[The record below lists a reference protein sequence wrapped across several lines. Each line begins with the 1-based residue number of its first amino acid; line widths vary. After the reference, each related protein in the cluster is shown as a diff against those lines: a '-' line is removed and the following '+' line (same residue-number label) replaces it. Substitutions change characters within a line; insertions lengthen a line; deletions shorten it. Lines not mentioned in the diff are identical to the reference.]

1 MRLTLIAALAG
12 LAILAGCS
20 SGYDIKYDYDV
31 DSNFSAF
38 HTYKWIDRTMTNANG
53 SASQAMQNNSLLDNR
68 IKNAVNTQMAAKG
81 FTMTE
86 DNPDVQLVYYVGLK
100 DKIDVTDWGY
110 TYAGSYWGGGL
121 GRNVD
126 VYQYT
131 EGTLI
136 VDMVNANTHQ
146 LAWRG
151 SATGV
156 VEPGSPPEKVEAR
169 VNDVAARIFKNYPP
183 KGK

>member
-1 MRLTLIAALAG
+1 MRFNVIAALLGIA
-12 LAILAGCS
+12 LLAGCS
-20 SGYDIKYDYDV
+20 SGYDIKYDYDMQQ
-31 DSNFSAF
+31 NFSQF
-38 HTYKWIDRTMTNANG
+38 HTYNWIEKTVTNANG
-53 SASQAMQNNSLLDNR
+53 SATQAMQTNSLLDKR
-68 IKNAVNTQMAAKG
+68 IKSAVDAQMTAKG
-81 FTMTE
+81 FTLTT
-86 DNPDVQLVYYVGLK
+86 DNPDVLLNYYVGLK

-136 VDMVNANTHQ
+136 VDMVDAANHA

-156 VEPGSPPEKVEAR
+156 VEPGSPPEKVQAR
-169 VNDVAARIFKNYPP
+169 INDVTARIFKNYPP

>member
-1 MRLTLIAALAG
+1 MKSKLITG
-12 LAILAGCS
+12 LIGLILLAGCS
-20 SGYDIKYDYDV
+20 SYDIKYDYDM
-31 DSNFSAF
+31 DSNFSNF
-38 HTYKWIDRTMTNANG
+38 KTYKWIPRTVTNANG
-53 SASQAMQNNSLLDNR
+53 SAAVAQQNNTLLEKR
-68 IKNAVNTQMAAKG
+68 IHSAVDTQMAAKG
-81 FTMTE
+81 FTLTE
-86 DNPDVQLVYYVGLK
+86 DNPDVFAVYYVGLK

-110 TYAGSYWGGGL
+110 TYSGSYWGGGL

-136 VDMVNANTHQ
+136 VDLVNASDKQ

-169 VNDVAARIFKNYPP
+169 INDVVARIFQNYPP
-183 KGK
+183 KK

>member
-1 MRLTLIAALAG
+1 LIAALAG
-12 LAILAGCS
+12 IAILAGCS
-20 SGYDIKYDYDV
+20 SYDIKYDYDME
-31 DSNFSAF
+31 SNFSAF
-38 HTYKWIDRTMTNANG
+38 HTYKWIDRTVTNANG
-53 SASQAMQNNSLLDNR
+53 TASQAMQSNSLLDKR
-68 IKNAVNTQMAAKG
+68 IKSAVDTQMAAKG
-81 FTMTE
+81 FTLTE
-86 DNPDVQLVYYVGLK
+86 GTPDVFVVYYVGLK

-136 VDMVNANTHQ
+136 VDMVNASNKELT
-146 LAWRG
+146 WRG

-156 VEPGSPPEKVEAR
+156 VEPGNPPEKVEAR
-169 VNDVAARIFKNYPP
+169 INDVVARIFKNYPP
-183 KGK
+183 KK

>member
-1 MRLTLIAALAG
+1 MKTVLMIALLGIAV
-12 LAILAGCS
+12 LAGCS
-20 SGYDIKYDYDV
+20 SYDIKYDYDM

-38 HTYKWIDRTMTNANG
+38 RTYSWINKPVALATG
-53 SASQAMQNNSLLDNR
+53 SATTAMQNNTLLDKR
-68 IKNAVNTQMAAKG
+68 IRSAVDTQMSSEG

-86 DNPDVQLVYYVGLK
+86 DNPDILLVYHTGMK
-100 DKIDVTDWGY
+100 DKVDVTDWGY

-126 VYQYT
+126 VYSYT

-136 VDMVNANTHQ
+136 VDMVRASDHQ
-146 LAWRG
+146 LVWRG

-156 VEPGSPPEKVEAR
+156 VEPGNSPEKVEQR
-169 VNDVAARIFKNYPP
+169 LNDVVARIFENYPP
-183 KGK
+183 RSK